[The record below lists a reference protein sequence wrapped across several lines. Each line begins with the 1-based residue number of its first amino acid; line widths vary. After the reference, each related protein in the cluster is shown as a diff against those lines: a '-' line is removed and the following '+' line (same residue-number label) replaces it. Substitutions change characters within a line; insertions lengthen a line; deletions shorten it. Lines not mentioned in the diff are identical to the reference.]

1 MNKKDKY
8 RNILEVALSKASQAL
23 SDNDFEKVSESMDI
37 IAESYGKYK
46 EIKKA
51 EDTLRNADFATLRRV
66 FENAIPKLFVSKSKA
81 LKEITNVIRE
91 DKNLIGQFRFI
102 DAMRRF
108 NNSSDSNS
116 YVCESIDLA
125 CRNIDAK
132 GVSKSNEKLAE
143 ALIRNGITDI
153 PEIGNDERLFNEN
166 CSYVLSTKKNLKN
179 LNETSSR
186 ISKIGDY
193 IKSHQI
199 TEEKSVDVMT
209 MAEELERKSKSLNE
223 DERQLVKTLLEG
235 TSDESV
241 MRKEKLFNNIKSSCL
256 DKVNEMIGS
265 NSGYEKER
273 LVSLKETIESKTF
286 NIDTIVEDVAKL
298 LEIGAILSDK

>member
-1 MNKKDKY
+1 M
-8 RNILEVALSKASQAL
+8 I
-23 SDNDFEKVSESMDI
+23 
-37 IAESYGKYK
+37 
-46 EIKKA
+46 
-51 EDTLRNADFATLRRV
+51 
-66 FENAIPKLFVSKSKA
+66 
-81 LKEITNVIRE
+81 
-91 DKNLIGQFRFI
+91 
-102 DAMRRF
+102 
-108 NNSSDSNS
+108 
-116 YVCESIDLA
+116 
-125 CRNIDAK
+125 
-132 GVSKSNEKLAE
+132 
-143 ALIRNGITDI
+143 
-153 PEIGNDERLFNEN
+153 
-166 CSYVLSTKKNLKN
+166 KKNLKN

-193 IKSHQI
+193 IKSHPT
-199 TEEKSVDVMT
+199 TEEKSVDVMA